1 MECGR
6 QKSNLENK
14 NYELYKRHK
23 VDIFNMLYDV
33 FERSPEPPVPFF
45 FSNLMTEE
53 EKRQYKKELDAYL
66 EVEKPKVTSRLKEM
80 GFEIKS

>member
-6 QKSNLENK
+6 QKSNLDNK
-14 NYELYKRHK
+14 NYKLYKRHK
-23 VDIFNMLYDV
+23 VDIFNILYDV

-53 EKRQYKKELDAYL
+53 EKRQYKKELDTYL
-66 EVEKPKVTSRLKEM
+66 EVENPKVTSRLKEM
-80 GFEIKS
+80 GFKIKS

>member
-1 MECGR
+1 MEV
-6 QKSNLENK
+6 KLKDK

-23 VDIFNMLYDV
+23 VDIFNMVYDL

-53 EKRQYKKELDAYL
+53 EKIQYEKELNSYL
-66 EVEKPKVTSRLKEM
+66 EIEKPKVISKLKEM
-80 GFEIKS
+80 GFKIKS

>member
-1 MECGR
+1 MEV
-6 QKSNLENK
+6 NLKDK

-23 VDIFNMLYDV
+23 VDIFNILYDV

-53 EKRQYKKELDAYL
+53 EKIQYEKELNSYL
-66 EVEKPKVTSRLKEM
+66 EIEKPKVASKLKEM

>member
-1 MECGR
+1 MEV
-6 QKSNLENK
+6 NLKDK
-14 NYELYKRHK
+14 NYELYKKHK
-23 VDIFNMLYDV
+23 VDIFNMLYDL

-53 EKRQYKKELDAYL
+53 EKIQHEKELDAYL
-66 EVEKPKVTSRLKEM
+66 EVEKPKVTSKLKEM

>member
-1 MECGR
+1 M
-6 QKSNLENK
+6 KDK

-23 VDIFNMLYDV
+23 VDIFNILYDV

-53 EKRQYKKELDAYL
+53 EKIQYEKELNSYL
-66 EVEKPKVTSRLKEM
+66 EIEKPKVASKLKEM

>member
-1 MECGR
+1 M
-6 QKSNLENK
+6 KDK

-23 VDIFNMLYDV
+23 VDIFNILYDV
-33 FERSPEPPVPFF
+33 FERSPEPPVSFF

-53 EKRQYKKELDAYL
+53 EKIQYEKELNSYL
-66 EVEKPKVTSRLKEM
+66 EIEKPKVASKLKEM

>member
-1 MECGR
+1 MEH
-6 QKSNLENK
+6 K

-33 FERSPEPPVPFF
+33 FERSPEPPAPFF

-80 GFEIKS
+80 GFVIKS